1 MPEVARCNMIEV
13 GEAAVRAVKIE
24 ACAQVE
30 QTLIGAIRNT
40 ASSCP
45 GRNPTMFGGKVTVIY
60 V

>member
-1 MPEVARCNMIEV
+1 MIEV